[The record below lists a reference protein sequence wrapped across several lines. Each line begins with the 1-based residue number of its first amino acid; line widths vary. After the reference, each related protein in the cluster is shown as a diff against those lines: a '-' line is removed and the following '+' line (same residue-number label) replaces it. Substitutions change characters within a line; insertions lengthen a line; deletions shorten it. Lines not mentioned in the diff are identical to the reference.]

1 MVRYYK
7 LKNPVCQYFF
17 LQQIILTKNKI
28 KSIVTNRK
36 SKGALDICPGRL
48 FLRGKR
54 AGDLPVTW
62 KGKSGGEENVLYHGL

>member
-48 FLRGKR
+48 FCVEKEQGICRSRGK
-54 AGDLPVTW
+54 A
-62 KGKSGGEENVLYHGL
+62 KSGGEENVLYHGL